1 MSVVTLSVNNST
13 RGAVAGGGTY
23 DNGTQIT
30 VTATA
35 NSGSLFACWSIGE
48 VVVSSNPSYTFSV
61 SGNVTL
67 TAHFYNDIDGAKI
80 YGLCGANGKHRVL
93 NIGQVISLIQEMAA
107 NDWKVPTGYIPK
119 TAVNSIVEQSTGKEL
134 KFFINTQKVWADYKG
149 DKTDMLF
156 LPTDDTTL
164 TELQKTINGFISG
177 EVSVENAMTANAADR
192 ISNRA
197 SFIVKLT
204 DDNLTV
210 SALSTSSTGI
220 DLVMSNK
227 GYKRKFTIDL
237 GSMLDRG
244 VYSVQLYY
252 YAMGDNPICTVNLLY
267 GGGNGALAR
276 NTPYGFVHAE
286 IFDDISK
293 NKFIGHYFR
302 LEKNLTDKSTRLIV
316 YSENDGSYGE
326 HKFIQ
331 SGTNAMAQ
339 TKVIVTKIQELPEL

>member
-13 RGAVAGGGTY
+13 RGVVAGGGTY

-164 TELQKTINGFISG
+164 TELQEAISRVSNELDTFKSEGKIMYAKSTPNVYLVCGSGTWASSQVVFQFFWYSFNELTTID
-177 EVSVENAMTANAADR
+177 EV
-192 ISNRA
+192 
-197 SFIVKLT
+197 LT
-204 DDNLTV
+204 EMS
-210 SALSTSSTGI
+210 SAGALFGIPPTSS
-220 DLVMSNK
+220 SNGVGYPCSGLYK
-227 GYKRKFTIDL
+227 GFAITSMYKPRSTHL
-237 GSMLDRG
+237 GFMLGRG
-244 VYSVQLYY
+244 TDTSVDEKCQVYISDAKIEVKKIF
-252 YAMGDNPICTVNLLY
+252 NPLLY
-267 GGGNGALAR
+267 KEEQKE
-276 NTPYGFVHAE
+276 V
-286 IFDDISK
+286 
-293 NKFIGHYFR
+293 
-302 LEKNLTDKSTRLIV
+302 
-316 YSENDGSYGE
+316 
-326 HKFIQ
+326 
-331 SGTNAMAQ
+331 
-339 TKVIVTKIQELPEL
+339 